1 MYVVSTL
8 VNVTLILRLV
18 AFMVFCDFCGFFFFS
33 CIHTS
38 LKNSAKLYI

>member
-1 MYVVSTL
+1 MYVVSAL

-18 AFMVFCDFCGFFFFS
+18 AFMVFCDFCGFFCFS